1 MKKIIVTLFCIV
13 ATITGFGQRT
23 TLVLNDPDRNAPT
36 NVRADP
42 GGAVIATIDG
52 RTNDIE
58 VHVISKNGNY
68 FLVESY
74 MGCDGRLINLRR
86 PGYIH
91 YSVLGTFI
99 SNYGRKP
106 FPIYGSSNK
115 GVPLKTIN
123 LSDQYV
129 NVLDYANNMYFVY
142 SKTLDLK
149 FWVEEK
155 YICRSN
161 CTTCN

>member
-1 MKKIIVTLFCIV
+1 MKKIIVMLCCII
-13 ATITGFGQRT
+13 ATNIGFSQRT
-23 TLVLNDPDRNAPT
+23 TLVLSDPDRNAPT
-36 NVRADP
+36 NVRAEP
-42 GGAVIATIDG
+42 GGEVIATIDG
-52 RTNDIE
+52 RNNDIE
-58 VHVISKNGNY
+58 VHVISKKGNY

-74 MGCDGRLINLRR
+74 MGCDGKLITLRR

-91 YSVLGTFI
+91 NSVLGTFI

-106 FPIYGSSNK
+106 FPIYGSSSK
-115 GVPLKTIN
+115 GVPLKSIN
-123 LSDQYV
+123 LSDQYI

-155 YICRSN
+155 YICWSN
-161 CTTCN
+161 CTTCS